1 MECKRVEKKPLRTS
15 DEWEATLGADIRR
28 LRVARRYTQ
37 NELAERA
44 NVSLSALKNLE
55 AGRGSSLATVVRV
68 ARALERTEW
77 LSSFAPAE
85 PRFSPME
92 LLRQS
97 AAEHPRRVRH
107 GASTS

>member
-1 MECKRVEKKPLRTS
+1 MEKKPLRTS
-15 DEWEATLGADIRR
+15 DEWEVALGADVRR
-28 LRVARRYTQ
+28 LRIARRYTQ
-37 NELAERA
+37 SELAERA

-68 ARALERTEW
+68 ARALDRTEW
-77 LSSFAPAE
+77 LSSFAPVE

-97 AAEHPRRVRH
+97 AVERPRRVRH